1 MAVSEG
7 ANMPSTPEAVKIF
20 LKKKILFG
28 PGKAA
33 NAGGVAVSALE
44 MQQNASLSSW
54 TFAEVDERLKETMGN
69 IHGSCAHYARKFS
82 REDHYVDGAN
92 IGGFLRVA
100 QAMLSHGLV

>member
-1 MAVSEG
+1 M
-7 ANMPSTPEAVKIF
+7 KIF
-20 LKKKILFG
+20 LKKQILFG

-54 TFAEVDERLKETMGN
+54 TFAEVDDRLKETMTT
-69 IHGSCAHYARKFS
+69 IHGTCVHFARKFS
-82 REDHYVDGAN
+82 RPGHYVDGAN

-100 QAMLSHGLV
+100 QAMISHGLV